1 MKYQINKGSKGFGG
15 NTLFENIQF
24 EVRNNEKI
32 ALIGNNGCGKT
43 TLLKIMAGEEELDS
57 GVIHKA
63 NDCRI
68 GYLAQTTFENEE
80 NSVQEEMNTVFWEV
94 LKIKEK
100 LEVVYKRMESDH
112 SEALLEEYASL
123 QHAFEERGGYTM
135 QSSIE
140 TVFTKFGFKEEDLSR
155 QIKTFSGGQRTR
167 IAFVKLLLSQPDILL
182 LDEPTNHLD
191 LETIEWLEGFVKRY
205 PKAVVLVSH
214 DRTFINN
221 VADEIYEIEWG
232 VMRRYVGN
240 YDTFLK
246 TKESDIERQKS
257 AYARQ
262 QKEIERIEAL
272 IEKFR
277 YKKNKA
283 AFAQSKI
290 KYLERMDRIEDV
302 NTSKRSFKAL

>member
-100 LEVVYKRMESDH
+100 LEDVYKRMESDH

-123 QHAFEERGGYTM
+123 QHAFEERGGYTI

-140 TVFTKFGFKEEDLSR
+140 TVFTKFGFNDAFFCCT
-155 QIKTFSGGQRTR
+155 KT
-167 IAFVKLLLSQPDILL
+167 
-182 LDEPTNHLD
+182 
-191 LETIEWLEGFVKRY
+191 
-205 PKAVVLVSH
+205 
-214 DRTFINN
+214 
-221 VADEIYEIEWG
+221 
-232 VMRRYVGN
+232 
-240 YDTFLK
+240 
-246 TKESDIERQKS
+246 
-257 AYARQ
+257 
-262 QKEIERIEAL
+262 
-272 IEKFR
+272 
-277 YKKNKA
+277 
-283 AFAQSKI
+283 
-290 KYLERMDRIEDV
+290 
-302 NTSKRSFKAL
+302 